1 MSEHRLWF
9 IGSGVTDRK
18 SWLGRE
24 QPKST
29 CLGEECT
36 VKLPEATDRGS
47 WKIECETCL
56 AWALVTVEKSVAD
69 PKEFTMP
76 CGKVRIWTDNTNLPT

>member
-1 MSEHRLWF
+1 MNEHKLYF
-9 IGSGVTDRK
+9 IPANCTDRK
-18 SWLGRE
+18 SWLHR
-24 QPKST
+24 PPAPST
-29 CLGEECT
+29 CSGTECT
-36 VKLPEATDRGS
+36 VKLPQAQDRGS
-47 WKIECETCL
+47 FKIECENCP